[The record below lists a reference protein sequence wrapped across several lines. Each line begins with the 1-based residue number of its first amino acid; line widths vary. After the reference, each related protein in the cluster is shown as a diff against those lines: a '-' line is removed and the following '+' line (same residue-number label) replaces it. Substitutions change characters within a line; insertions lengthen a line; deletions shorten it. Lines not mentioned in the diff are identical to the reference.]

1 MRNSNRMKRKMLTLL
16 LLPWIA
22 AGCTASGEDAG
33 RHFIAHRGATMRC
46 TLAGENSREAIRLA
60 ARAGFDCIETDVR
73 WTSDSVLVAVH
84 DATLTRTFTRNDGS
98 PVPEGTAVSE
108 IGYAALR
115 DSFRLKAARPEYRTR
130 VLTLEEFCTE
140 CRDCGL
146 RTFIEPKKVAP
157 EWVYPQLIAVADKVF
172 GRGNYVVTSNN
183 DANDRIRFEMGIRD
197 IPLMGILYQSTYE
210 HIASLGGTIMAISA
224 TRFGEEEY
232 FAHVSRAKADG
243 LETESHADDFER
255 FDRINRA
262 GIDYVSTDLLAPDY
276 TGQGETIYRSRG
288 RDAAKI
294 AAESRAAGKMEFGA
308 VYLDLEWI
316 GSATV
321 TLAGQ
326 TFVLPEAELPRQARH
341 QLLVFDAIPAFDI
354 SAPSEEFRIKR
365 IRLRIVRL

>member
-1 MRNSNRMKRKMLTLL
+1 MSKNSLLTLL

-22 AGCTASGEDAG
+22 AGCTGTEADAV
-33 RHFIAHRGATMRC
+33 RHFTAHRGAPMRG
-46 TLAGENSREAIRLA
+46 TLAGQNSRAAVRLA

-84 DATLTRTFTRNDGS
+84 DATLARTFTYNDGR
-98 PVPEGTAVSE
+98 PVPKETAVSDVS
-108 IGYAALR
+108 YAELR
-115 DSFRLKAARPEYRTR
+115 DSFLLKAARPEYRTR

-146 RTFIEPKKVAP
+146 RTFIEPKKVTP
-157 EWVYPQLIAVADKVF
+157 EWVYPQLIAIADRVF

-183 DANDRIRFEMGIRD
+183 DANDRIRLEMGIRD

-210 HIASLGGTIMAISA
+210 HIASLGNTIMAVSA
-224 TRFGEEEY
+224 TRFGEEAY

-243 LETESHADDFER
+243 FETESHADDFEH
-255 FDRINRA
+255 FDRINHA
-262 GIDYVSTDLLAPDY
+262 DIDYVSTDLLAPDY

-288 RDAAKI
+288 RDAVKI
-294 AAESRAAGKMEFGA
+294 AAESAASGKMEFGA
-308 VYLDLEWI
+308 IYLDLEWC

-326 TFVLPEAELPRQARH
+326 TFTLPETKSPCRARH
-341 QLLVFDAIPAFDI
+341 QLLVFDAVPAFGI
-354 SAPSEEFRIKR
+354 TSPSEDFRIKC
-365 IRLRIVRL
+365 ISLRIVRF